1 LSHNQNQYNYD
12 TREIFDIRGV
22 LRVCKAIQQLA
33 EQKSRE
39 EINNDVI
46 AMHIALTKHIDE
58 YVNRFCARHELK
70 CSVELN
76 YRIRALGYCCGTRLI
91 QLNPELLFYG
101 ANYFRKVILHELAHL
116 TNRGLHHSNFWRTH
130 IAYLQE
136 DGLLPQGKIL
146 ESQVIKQS
154 NTVSYKNR
162 LRPEYW
168 WSEIKPSIQLT
179 LNGEPIVDLYS
190 NNTFKELYGT
200 YFHLHNPS
208 LRAKLSVDDL
218 QHLQT
223 VKIMRAIIRKA
234 IKQQL
239 NINIMA

>member
-1 LSHNQNQYNYD
+1 MTQERFSTLEECCEFVRLFS
-12 TREIFDIRGV
+12 
-22 LRVCKAIQQLA
+22 QLA
-33 EQKSRE
+33 EQKSKE

-58 YVNRFCARHELK
+58 YVNRVCARHELK
-70 CSVELN
+70 CSVSLN
-76 YRIRALGYCCGTRLI
+76 YRIRAFGYCYGTRRI
-91 QLNPELLFYG
+91 ELNPELLFYG

-116 TNRGLHHSNFWRTH
+116 TNRGLHKSNFWRTH

-136 DGLLPQGKIL
+136 EGLLPQGKIL

-154 NTVSYKNR
+154 NTVSYKNKWHHDK
-162 LRPEYW
+162 LW
-168 WSEIKPSIQLT
+168 WSEKKPSIQLT
-179 LNGEPIVDLYS
+179 LNGEPIVGLYPP
-190 NNTFKELYGT
+190 NNIFKDLYGT

-208 LRAKLSVDDL
+208 LCAKLSVDGL

>member
-1 LSHNQNQYNYD
+1 MPQERFLTLEECCEFAVQFSKL
-12 TREIFDIRGV
+12 TPKKK
-22 LRVCKAIQQLA
+22 L
-33 EQKSRE
+33 EQKD
-39 EINNDVI
+39 NVV

-58 YVNRFCARHELK
+58 YVNRVCARHELK
-70 CSVELN
+70 SSVALN
-76 YRIRALGYCCGTRLI
+76 YRIRALGNCYCRTCFI

-101 ANYFRKVILHELAHL
+101 ANYFRETILHELAHL
-116 TNRGLHHSNFWRTH
+116 TNKNHKSNFWRTH

-136 DGLLPQGKIL
+136 EGLLPQGKIL

-154 NTVSYKNR
+154 NTVSYKNKWH
-162 LRPEYW
+162 LGKLW

-179 LNGEPIVDLYS
+179 LNGETIVDLYS
-190 NNTFKELYGT
+190 HNTFKDLYGT
-200 YFHLHNPS
+200 YFHMHNPS
-208 LRAKLSVDDL
+208 LCAKLSVDGL
-218 QHLQT
+218 QQLQT

>member
-1 LSHNQNQYNYD
+1 MTQERFSTLEECCEFVRLFS
-12 TREIFDIRGV
+12 
-22 LRVCKAIQQLA
+22 QLA
-33 EQKSRE
+33 EQKSKE
-39 EINNDVI
+39 EIDNDVI

-70 CSVELN
+70 CSVALN
-76 YRIRALGYCCGTRLI
+76 YRMRSLGRCFYRTCFI
-91 QLNPELLFYG
+91 ELNPELLFYG
-101 ANYFRKVILHELAHL
+101 ANYFREAILHELAHL
-116 TNRGLHHSNFWRTH
+116 TNKNHKSNFWRTH

-136 DGLLPQGKIL
+136 EGLLPQGKIL
-146 ESQVIKQS
+146 ESQVIKLS
-154 NTVSYKNR
+154 NTVSYKNK

-179 LNGEPIVDLYS
+179 LNEEPIVDLYS
-190 NNTFKELYGT
+190 HNTFKDLYGT

-208 LRAKLSVDDL
+208 LRPKLSVDGL

-223 VKIMRAIIRKA
+223 VKIMRDIIRKA

>member
-1 LSHNQNQYNYD
+1 MTQERFSTLEECCEFVRLFS
-12 TREIFDIRGV
+12 
-22 LRVCKAIQQLA
+22 QLA
-33 EQKSRE
+33 EQKSKE

-46 AMHIALTKHIDE
+46 DMHIALTKHIDE
-58 YVNRFCARHELK
+58 YVNRVCARYELK
-70 CSVELN
+70 CSVSLN
-76 YRIRALGYCCGTRLI
+76 YRIRAFGYCYGTRRI
-91 QLNPELLFYG
+91 ELNPELLFYG
-101 ANYFRKVILHELAHL
+101 ANNFRKVILHELAHL
-116 TNRGLHHSNFWRTH
+116 TNRGLHKSNFWRTH

-136 DGLLPQGKIL
+136 EGLLPQGKIL

-154 NTVSYKNR
+154 NTVSYKNKWHHDK
-162 LRPEYW
+162 LW
-168 WSEIKPSIQLT
+168 WSEKKPSIQLT
-179 LNGEPIVDLYS
+179 LNGEPIVDLYPP
-190 NNTFKELYGT
+190 NNIFKDLYGT

-208 LRAKLSVDDL
+208 LCAKLSVDGL

>member
-1 LSHNQNQYNYD
+1 MTQERFSTIEECCEFVRLFS
-12 TREIFDIRGV
+12 
-22 LRVCKAIQQLA
+22 QLA
-33 EQKSRE
+33 EQKSKE

-58 YVNRFCARHELK
+58 YVNRVCARHELK
-70 CSVELN
+70 CSVSLN
-76 YRIRALGYCCGTRLI
+76 YRIRAFGYCYGTRRI
-91 QLNPELLFYG
+91 ELNPELLFYG

-116 TNRGLHHSNFWRTH
+116 TNRGLHKSNFWRTH

-136 DGLLPQGKIL
+136 EGLLPQGKIL

-154 NTVSYKNR
+154 NTVSYKNKWHHDK
-162 LRPEYW
+162 LW
-168 WSEIKPSIQLT
+168 WSEKKPSIQLT
-179 LNGEPIVDLYS
+179 LNGEPIVDLYPP
-190 NNTFKELYGT
+190 NNIFKDLYGT

-208 LRAKLSVDDL
+208 LCAKLSVDGL

>member
-1 LSHNQNQYNYD
+1 MTQKRFSTLEECCEFVRLFS
-12 TREIFDIRGV
+12 
-22 LRVCKAIQQLA
+22 QLA
-33 EQKSRE
+33 EQKSKE

-58 YVNRFCARHELK
+58 YVNRVCARHELK
-70 CSVELN
+70 CSVALN
-76 YRIRALGYCCGTRLI
+76 YRMRNLGSCFYRTCFI

-116 TNRGLHHSNFWRTH
+116 TNKNHKSNFWRTH

-136 DGLLPQGKIL
+136 EGLLPQGKIL

-154 NTVSYKNR
+154 NTVSYKNKWY
-162 LRPEYW
+162 LGKLW

-190 NNTFKELYGT
+190 HNTFKDLYGT

-208 LRAKLSVDDL
+208 LCAKLSVDGL
-218 QHLQT
+218 QQLQT

>member
-1 LSHNQNQYNYD
+1 MTQKRFSTLEECCEFVRLFS
-12 TREIFDIRGV
+12 
-22 LRVCKAIQQLA
+22 QLA
-33 EQKSRE
+33 EQKSKE

-58 YVNRFCARHELK
+58 YVNRVCARHELK
-70 CSVELN
+70 CSVALN
-76 YRIRALGYCCGTRLI
+76 YRMRTLGGCFYRTCFI
-91 QLNPELLFYG
+91 ELNPGLLFYG

-116 TNRGLHHSNFWRTH
+116 TNKNHKSNFWRTH

-136 DGLLPQGKIL
+136 EGLLPQGKIL

-154 NTVSYKNR
+154 NTVSYKSR
-162 LRPEYW
+162 WHFDKPW

-190 NNTFKELYGT
+190 HNTFKDLYGT

-208 LRAKLSVDDL
+208 LCAKLSVDGL
-218 QHLQT
+218 QQLQT

-234 IKQQL
+234 IKQQF
-239 NINIMA
+239 NIYIMA

>member
-1 LSHNQNQYNYD
+1 MTQERFSTIEECCEFVRLFS
-12 TREIFDIRGV
+12 
-22 LRVCKAIQQLA
+22 QLA
-33 EQKSRE
+33 EQKSKE

-58 YVNRFCARHELK
+58 YVNRVCARHELK
-70 CSVELN
+70 CSVSLN
-76 YRIRALGYCCGTRLI
+76 YRIRAFGYCYGTRRI
-91 QLNPELLFYG
+91 ELNPELLFYG
-101 ANYFRKVILHELAHL
+101 ANYFRETILHELAHL
-116 TNRGLHHSNFWRTH
+116 TNKNHKSNFWRTH

-136 DGLLPQGKIL
+136 EGLLPQGKIL

-154 NTVSYKNR
+154 NTVSYKNK

-190 NNTFKELYGT
+190 HNTFKELYGT
-200 YFHLHNPS
+200 YFHMHNPS
-208 LRAKLSVDDL
+208 LCAKLSVDGL

-223 VKIMRAIIRKA
+223 VTIMRTIIRKA

>member
-1 LSHNQNQYNYD
+1 MTQERFSTLEECCEFV
-12 TREIFDIRGV
+12 RLFI
-22 LRVCKAIQQLA
+22 QLA
-33 EQKSRE
+33 EQKSKE

-46 AMHIALTKHIDE
+46 DMHIALTKHIDE
-58 YVNRFCARHELK
+58 YVNRVCARHELK
-70 CSVELN
+70 CSVALN
-76 YRIRALGYCCGTRLI
+76 YRIRAFGKCYYRTCFI

-101 ANYFRKVILHELAHL
+101 ANYFRETILHELAHL
-116 TNRGLHHSNFWRTH
+116 TNKGHKSNFWRTH

-136 DGLLPQGKIL
+136 EGLLPQGKIL

-154 NTVSYKNR
+154 NTVSYKNHWNHDK
-162 LRPEYW
+162 LW
-168 WSEIKPSIQLT
+168 WNEIKPSIQLT

-190 NNTFKELYGT
+190 HNTFKDLYGT
-200 YFHLHNPS
+200 YFHMHNPS
-208 LRAKLSVDDL
+208 LRAKLSVDGL

-223 VKIMRAIIRKA
+223 VEIMRAIIRKA

>member
-1 LSHNQNQYNYD
+1 MTQERFSTLEECCEFVRLFS
-12 TREIFDIRGV
+12 
-22 LRVCKAIQQLA
+22 QLA
-33 EQKSRE
+33 EQKSKE

-46 AMHIALTKHIDE
+46 DMHIALTKHIDE

-70 CSVELN
+70 CSVSLN
-76 YRIRALGYCCGTRLI
+76 YRIRALGYCCGTRRI
-91 QLNPELLFYG
+91 ILNPELLFYG
-101 ANYFRKVILHELAHL
+101 ANYFREVILHELAHL
-116 TNRGLHHSNFWRTH
+116 TNRGLHTSNFWRTH

-136 DGLLPQGKIL
+136 EGLLPQGKIL

-154 NTVSYKNR
+154 NTVSYKNKWY
-162 LRPEYW
+162 LGEW

-190 NNTFKELYGT
+190 HNTFKDLYGT
-200 YFHLHNPS
+200 YFHMHNPS

-223 VKIMRAIIRKA
+223 VEIMRAIIRKA

>member
-1 LSHNQNQYNYD
+1 MTQKRFSTLEECCEFVRLFS
-12 TREIFDIRGV
+12 
-22 LRVCKAIQQLA
+22 QLA
-33 EQKSRE
+33 EQKSKE

-46 AMHIALTKHIDE
+46 DMHIALTKHIDE
-58 YVNRFCARHELK
+58 YVNRVCARHELK
-70 CSVELN
+70 CSVALN
-76 YRIRALGYCCGTRLI
+76 YRMRTLGGCFYRTCFI
-91 QLNPELLFYG
+91 ELNPGLLFYG

-116 TNRGLHHSNFWRTH
+116 TNKNHKSNFWRTH

-136 DGLLPQGKIL
+136 EGLLPQGKIL

-154 NTVSYKNR
+154 NTVSYKNK

-190 NNTFKELYGT
+190 HNTFKDLYGT
-200 YFHLHNPS
+200 YFHMHNPS
-208 LRAKLSVDDL
+208 LCAKLSVDGL
-218 QHLQT
+218 QRLQT

-234 IKQQL
+234 IKQQF
-239 NINIMA
+239 NIYIMA

>member
-1 LSHNQNQYNYD
+1 MTQERFSTLEECCEFVRLFS
-12 TREIFDIRGV
+12 
-22 LRVCKAIQQLA
+22 QLA
-33 EQKSRE
+33 EQKSKE

-46 AMHIALTKHIDE
+46 DMHIALTKCIDE

-70 CSVELN
+70 CSVALN
-76 YRIRALGYCCGTRLI
+76 YRIRALGYCCGTRRI
-91 QLNPELLFYG
+91 ILNPELLFYG

-136 DGLLPQGKIL
+136 EGLLPQGKIL

-154 NTVSYKNR
+154 NTVSYKNHWNHDK
-162 LRPEYW
+162 LW

-190 NNTFKELYGT
+190 HNTFKDLYGT
-200 YFHLHNPS
+200 YFHMHNPS
-208 LRAKLSVDDL
+208 LCAKLSVDGW

-223 VKIMRAIIRKA
+223 VKIMRAVIRKA

>member
-1 LSHNQNQYNYD
+1 MENSYCLF
-12 TREIFDIRGV
+12 TGRG
-22 LRVCKAIQQLA
+22 
-33 EQKSRE
+33 
-39 EINNDVI
+39 I
-46 AMHIALTKHIDE
+46 A
-58 YVNRFCARHELK
+58 
-70 CSVELN
+70 
-76 YRIRALGYCCGTRLI
+76 
-91 QLNPELLFYG
+91 PP
-101 ANYFRKVILHELAHL
+101 RK
-116 TNRGLHHSNFWRTH
+116 
-130 IAYLQE
+130 
-136 DGLLPQGKIL
+136 DL

-154 NTVSYKNR
+154 NTVSYKNK

-190 NNTFKELYGT
+190 HNKFKDLYGT
-200 YFHLHNPS
+200 YFHMHNPS
-208 LRAKLSVDDL
+208 LCAKLSVDGL

>member
-1 LSHNQNQYNYD
+1 MTQEKFSTIEECCEFVRLF
-12 TREIFDIRGV
+12 T
-22 LRVCKAIQQLA
+22 QLA
-33 EQKSRE
+33 EQKSKE

-46 AMHIALTKHIDE
+46 DMHIALTKHIDE
-58 YVNRFCARHELK
+58 YVNRVCARHELK
-70 CSVELN
+70 CSAALN
-76 YRIRALGYCCGTRLI
+76 YRIRALGISGYGTSFI
-91 QLNPELLFYG
+91 HLNPELLFYG
-101 ANYFRKVILHELAHL
+101 ANYFRETILHELAHI
-116 TNRGLHHSNFWRTH
+116 TNKGGHKSNFWRTH

-136 DGLLPQGKIL
+136 EGLLPQVKII

-154 NTVSYKNR
+154 NTVSYKNHWNHDK
-162 LRPEYW
+162 LW

-190 NNTFKELYGT
+190 HNTFKDLYGT
-200 YFHLHNPS
+200 YFHMHNPS
-208 LRAKLSVDDL
+208 LCAKLSVDGW

-223 VKIMRAIIRKA
+223 VKIMRAVIRKA

>member
-1 LSHNQNQYNYD
+1 MTQKRFSTLEECCEFVRLFS
-12 TREIFDIRGV
+12 
-22 LRVCKAIQQLA
+22 QLA
-33 EQKSRE
+33 EQKSKE

-58 YVNRFCARHELK
+58 YVNRVCARHELK
-70 CSVELN
+70 CSVALN
-76 YRIRALGYCCGTRLI
+76 YRMRNLGSCFYRTCFI

-116 TNRGLHHSNFWRTH
+116 TNKNHKSNFWRTH

-136 DGLLPQGKIL
+136 EGLLPQGKIL
-146 ESQVIKQS
+146 ESQVIKLS
-154 NTVSYKNR
+154 NTVSYKSKWHFDK
-162 LRPEYW
+162 PW
-168 WSEIKPSIQLT
+168 WSKIKPSIQLT

-190 NNTFKELYGT
+190 HNKIKDLYGT

-208 LRAKLSVDDL
+208 LCAKLSVDGL
-218 QHLQT
+218 QQLQT

>member
-1 LSHNQNQYNYD
+1 MTQERFSTIEECCEFVRLFS
-12 TREIFDIRGV
+12 
-22 LRVCKAIQQLA
+22 QLA
-33 EQKSRE
+33 EQKSKE

-46 AMHIALTKHIDE
+46 DMHIALTKHIDE
-58 YVNRFCARHELK
+58 YVNRFCARYELK
-70 CSVELN
+70 CRVELN
-76 YRIRALGYCCGTRLI
+76 YRIRAHGYCCGTRLI

-101 ANYFRKVILHELAHL
+101 ANYFREVILHELAHL
-116 TNRGLHHSNFWRTH
+116 TNRGLHTSNFWRTH

-136 DGLLPQGKIL
+136 EGLLPQGKIL

-154 NTVSYKNR
+154 NAVSYKNK
-162 LRPEYW
+162 LRPEYCL
-168 WSEIKPSIQLT
+168 SEIKPSIQLT

-190 NNTFKELYGT
+190 HNEIKDLYGT
-200 YFHLHNPS
+200 YFHMHNPS
-208 LRAKLSVDDL
+208 LRAKLSVDGL

>member
-1 LSHNQNQYNYD
+1 MTQKKFSTLEECCEFVRLFS
-12 TREIFDIRGV
+12 
-22 LRVCKAIQQLA
+22 QLA
-33 EQKSRE
+33 EQKSKE

-46 AMHIALTKHIDE
+46 DMHIALTKHIDE
-58 YVNRFCARHELK
+58 YVNRVCARHELK
-70 CSVELN
+70 CSVAPLN
-76 YRIRALGYCCGTRLI
+76 YRIRALGYCYGTRCI

-101 ANYFRKVILHELAHL
+101 ANYFRKTILHELAHL
-116 TNRGLHHSNFWRTH
+116 TNRGGHKSNFWRTH

-136 DGLLPQGKIL
+136 EGLLPQGKIL

-154 NTVSYKNR
+154 NTVSYKNKR
-162 LRPEYW
+162 HFDKPW
-168 WSEIKPSIQLT
+168 WSKIKPSIQLT

-190 NNTFKELYGT
+190 HNKIKDLYGT
-200 YFHLHNPS
+200 YLHLHNPS
-208 LRAKLSVDDL
+208 LCAKLSVDGL
-218 QHLQT
+218 QRLQT